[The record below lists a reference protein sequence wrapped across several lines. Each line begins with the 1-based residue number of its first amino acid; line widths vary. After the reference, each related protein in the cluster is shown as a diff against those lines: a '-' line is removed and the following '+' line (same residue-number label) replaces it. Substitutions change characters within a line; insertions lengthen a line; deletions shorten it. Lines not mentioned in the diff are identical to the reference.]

1 MQWQST
7 GVFLPPY
14 QDNACGDLPPS
25 VHRLKCYLCTHSL
38 THIVGLQ
45 NLQSSS
51 LSSLKMFSKPLYP
64 PCMKIKMLFRLHSCK
79 SFRALQTTVPGHPRA
94 SKGIP
99 GHPSASQGIPVHPR
113 ESQGIQ
119 GHPRASQCI
128 PGHPSASQGIPVHP
142 RESQGIQGHP
152 RASKGIPVHPRAS

>member
-25 VHRLKCYLCTHSL
+25 VHRLKCNLCTHSL

-64 PCMKIKMLFRLHSCK
+64 PSMKIKMLFRLHSCK

-94 SKGIP
+94 C
-99 GHPSASQGIPVHPR
+99 QGIP
-113 ESQGIQ
+113 
-119 GHPRASQCI
+119 GHPRASQGI
-128 PGHPSASQGIPVHP
+128 PGRPRASQGMLSYALPANAAKSRRQRLAP
-142 RESQGIQGHP
+142 S
-152 RASKGIPVHPRAS
+152 AAAT

>member
-38 THIVGLQ
+38 KHIVGLQ

-94 SKGIP
+94 CSLMLSRPTQQNRGANVWRRVLLLLKWADTAA
-99 GHPSASQGIPVHPR
+99 HRQYPR
-113 ESQGIQ
+113 LNRPL
-119 GHPRASQCI
+119 HR
-128 PGHPSASQGIPVHP
+128 
-142 RESQGIQGHP
+142 
-152 RASKGIPVHPRAS
+152 